1 MKRLLV
7 VVIAVA
13 LVGCMAHMTPQ
24 GLVIEPVPDIV
35 VVGPPVVVP
44 APPAVA
50 VPPLPPVVV
59 VPDRRVYHYNNLYYY
74 FWGDAW
80 YWGRDRQGPW
90 HSLPRDRWPPRVDRR
105 PGGGPGPR

>member
-7 VVIAVA
+7 VVIAVV
-13 LVGCMAHMTPQ
+13 LGGCMAHMTPH

-44 APPAVA
+44 PPPAVV
-50 VPPLPPVVV
+50 VPALPPVVV
-59 VPDRRVYHYNNLYYY
+59 VPDRRVYRYNNLYYY

-80 YWGRDRQGPW
+80 YWGRERVGPW
-90 HSLPRDRWPPRVDRR
+90 HPLPRDRWPRRMDRR